1 MKQYILAFGATL
13 LLSGCGIYTRYE
25 AQTTVPD
32 NLYGDEAETV
42 ATDTVWET
50 SAGAISSVIL
60 ICRN

>member
-42 ATDTVWET
+42 ATDTVGLGL
-50 SAGAISSVIL
+50 ARFL
-60 ICRN
+60 Q